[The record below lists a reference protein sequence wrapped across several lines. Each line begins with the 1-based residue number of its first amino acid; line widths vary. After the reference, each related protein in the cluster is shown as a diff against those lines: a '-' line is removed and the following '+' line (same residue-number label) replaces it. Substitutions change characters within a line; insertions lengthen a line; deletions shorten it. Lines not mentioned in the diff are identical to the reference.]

1 MIPRASR
8 LSTAALLALGA
19 CLPSETRPEPGEL
32 VYTISGAADVL
43 GGVQSSDG
51 WSIEFSRFLLA
62 ARYVTTHESSACS
75 VTAIA
80 DTPTLVDARVPGKHE
95 VGRVLATGE
104 CGFTYHVGPLPPREY
119 YDAEEWLG
127 PGVTDEDLALVESL
141 TTGAYVEGKAT
152 KGEVTKVFRWS
163 FLFQDF
169 CSGGLLWNADEG
181 SGPTIRVRSGAT
193 ERADLA
199 IRGDHLFF
207 DRMDE
212 AAAQVRFDP
221 IAGADN
227 HPTHGNADGEV
238 TREELTH
245 VPLSAIA
252 RADGRYSSEWA
263 LDLATWMDM
272 RMANVG
278 HLNGT
283 EACSSLDLE

>member
-1 MIPRASR
+1 MTIRASH

-32 VYTISGAADVL
+32 VYTLSGAADVL

-62 ARYVTTHESSACS
+62 ASFVSTHESSACA
-75 VTAIA
+75 VAALA
-80 DTPTLVDARVPGKHE
+80 DTPTLVDVRVPGNHE

-104 CGFTYHVGPLPPREY
+104 CGFTYHVGPLPPREH
-119 YDAEEWLG
+119 YDVEEWLG
-127 PGVTDEDLALVESL
+127 PGVTEEDLALVESL
-141 TTGAYVEGKAT
+141 TTGAYVEGEAT
-152 KGEVTKVFRWS
+152 KGAVTKVFRWP
-163 FLFQDF
+163 FFIHDF
-169 CSGGLLWNADEG
+169 CSGGSLWGAGDG
-181 SGPTIRVRSGAT
+181 AGPTIRVRSGAT
-193 ERADLA
+193 ERVDLA

-221 IAGADN
+221 IAGADTD
-227 HPTHGNADGEV
+227 PAYGNADGEV
-238 TREELTH
+238 TREELMN
-245 VPLSAIA
+245 VPLSAVA
-252 RADGRYSSEWA
+252 RADGAYSSEWP

>member
-1 MIPRASR
+1 MNSRASL

-62 ARYVTTHESSACS
+62 ARYVATHESSACT

-80 DTPTLVDARVPGKHE
+80 DTPTLVDARVPGQHE

-119 YDAEEWLG
+119 YEVDEWLG
-127 PGVTDEDLALVESL
+127 PGVTDEDLAIVESL
-141 TTGAYVEGKAT
+141 ATGAYVEGKAT
-152 KGEVTKVFRWS
+152 KEAVTKVFRWS
-163 FLFQDF
+163 FLSHDF
-169 CSGGLLWNADEG
+169 CSGGLLWDTEEG

-193 ERADLA
+193 ERADLV

-221 IAGADN
+221 IAGADTN
-227 HPTHGNADGEV
+227 PASGNDDGEV
-238 TREELTH
+238 TREELVN

-252 RADGRYSSEWA
+252 RADGAYSSEWP